1 MLFFSGQE
9 QEVFS
14 FPVHESHSAREDDGA
29 ISSVGG
35 VTAAVSSTLK
45 VVPFSSD
52 ENR

>member
-1 MLFFSGQE
+1 MLFSGQE

-14 FPVHESHSAREDDGA
+14 FPVHESHAGSREDDGA

-45 VVPFSSD
+45 AALPP
-52 ENR
+52 RG

>member
-1 MLFFSGQE
+1 MEE

-14 FPVHESHSAREDDGA
+14 FPVHESHAGSREDDGA

-52 ENR
+52 ENRQL